1 VQLVGAGFRD
11 AGLNR
16 QHEPGHHPA
25 PRLDAETKTLSAS
38 ERDESAREARR
49 ERVAGIDPARFVWV
63 DETGSH
69 TSLTRTHARAPRGER
84 AHGSAPRNRGPNR
97 TTITALTLEGGGPG
111 LLLEGSVTTR
121 AFDVYVEHLL
131 APTLRPGQVV
141 VLDNLSAH
149 HGARTRRAIG
159 ARGAE
164 LWFLPSYSLDLT
176 PIEAAFSNV
185 KALLRQA
192 AARTAETLSE
202 AIWAALAAIT
212 PADAHGYVTH
222 CGYPTQAHR
231 S

>member
-1 VQLVGAGFRD
+1 MGAGVRD
-11 AGLNR
+11 AGLHR
-16 QHEPGHHPA
+16 HHEPGHSPA
-25 PRLDAETKTLSAS
+25 PRLDAEKKTLSAS
-38 ERDESAREARR
+38 ERDETARAAWR
-49 ERVAGIDPARFVWV
+49 ERVAAINPARFVWV

-69 TSLTRTHARAPRGER
+69 TSLTRTHARSPRGER

-97 TTITALTLEGGGPG
+97 TTITALTLEGVGPS
-111 LLLEGSVTTR
+111 LLLEGGVTTR

-131 APTLRPGQVV
+131 APTLYPGQVV

-149 HGARTRRAIG
+149 HSGRTRRAIE

-164 LWFLPSYSLDLT
+164 LWCLPSYSPDLT
-176 PIEAAFSNV
+176 PIEAAFSKV

-202 AIWAALAAIT
+202 AIWAALAAVT
-212 PADAHGYVTH
+212 PADARSYVTH
-222 CGYPTQAHR
+222 SGYPTQAHL